1 MHVMQARSPSC
12 YASLCNVLVNVFLR
26 PFPLLWSPA
35 TNNLGGVGRIY
46 GDEVR
51 PPSLSC
57 TVLAKFLLVMDNI
70 RFDSGSAF
78 EDAVYPF
85 DMNVFSFFELPV
97 TDGDTAT
104 TIEYT
109 PSLFPPRLSPR

>member
-1 MHVMQARSPSC
+1 M
-12 YASLCNVLVNVFLR
+12 
-26 PFPLLWSPA
+26 A
-35 TNNLGGVGRIY
+35 TKSAPRLF
-46 GDEVR
+46 
-51 PPSLSC
+51 SC
-57 TVLAKFLLVMDNI
+57 TVLAKFRLVMDNI

-85 DMNVFSFFELPV
+85 DMDVFSFFELPV

-109 PSLFPPRLSPR
+109 PSLFPPRLPPFPRAAPC